1 MILFLISFFNIRLLG
16 LELHEFFRFSFCGVS
31 WSHILSH
38 KLVEFIWVDSSFFQC
53 FFLNWFFLM
62 FIFHHLVCMIFD
74 LHCLSLLSS
83 LLSLLSKGEAELT
96 LDGLLKRP
104 VRRLLPRTSRPS
116 GLLPVTLFPVCRGKE
131 WIPWK
136 SDFCCLNFDWKIDY

>member
-1 MILFLISFFNIRLLG
+1 
-16 LELHEFFRFSFCGVS
+16 
-31 WSHILSH
+31 
-38 KLVEFIWVDSSFFQC
+38 
-53 FFLNWFFLM
+53 
-62 FIFHHLVCMIFD
+62 MIFD

-131 WIPWK
+131 
-136 SDFCCLNFDWKIDY
+136 